1 VANVE
6 GKATAITVVT
16 PVKPLGRLLLP
27 LTFWAGRHL
36 TFTLKKLQQLSF
48 IHYARWALIRGFP
61 DGDGGESMAH
71 PYLFFESNFNGT
83 WDQYIDAFS
92 AVLYDGLDKIWRWSE
107 KYPGS
112 RPVTGFK
119 QYIDLVQFDTDYYFN
134 AYPHATTNDV
144 KASFKAND
152 ALTEFAKTSQSLSP
166 AEFEK
171 AWLQFQIAV
180 SPHLGMTGIAPVGT

>member
-61 DGDGGESMAH
+61 DGNGGESMAH

-92 AVLYDGLDKIWRWSE
+92 EVVPARMKAIWGTSYGFPGPIPVEPFKAYIRRNEYIANHYWSA
-107 KYPGS
+107 YPGAS
-112 RPVTGFK
+112 TTEILAAQRVAAALEGFRRRSA
-119 QYIDLVQFDTDYYFN
+119 QMTPDAFAAAYRDL
-134 AYPHATTNDV
+134 
-144 KASFKAND
+144 
-152 ALTEFAKTSQSLSP
+152 LTE
-166 AEFEK
+166 
-171 AWLQFQIAV
+171 LQAD
-180 SPHLGMTGIAPVGT
+180 L